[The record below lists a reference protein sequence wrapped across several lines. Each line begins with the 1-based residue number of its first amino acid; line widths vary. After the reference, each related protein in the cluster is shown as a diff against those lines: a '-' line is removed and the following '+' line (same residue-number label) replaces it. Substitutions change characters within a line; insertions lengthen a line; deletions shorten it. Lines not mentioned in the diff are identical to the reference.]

1 MMMNLI
7 HVVGADGIH
16 SSAPRKSTMASCSS
30 TVSIIPKLP
39 PPPKD
44 TATTPPK
51 TTQRNRK
58 TIKKPTTTSSSS
70 NQIKKIK
77 KNLRFA
83 KYDEVYEIEHI
94 NDMSDDEIDSCY
106 MSPEESKAIRLECRN
121 LVEKLNSDPYGMFL
135 NDQGFEHIPKRSI
148 YRGLEKHCKKVASKT
163 TAIQDEM
170 YDIVFALQEMQFQ
183 HPDQDY
189 TELIAKRCSKITK
202 QARIDARISGIHDAE
217 VVATVTTV
225 ATTTTGTGTS
235 SSSQVKKSSSKK
247 FKKCKGE
254 A

>member
-7 HVVGADGIH
+7 HVVGADGHH
-16 SSAPRKSTMASCSS
+16 SSVAPRKSSSTASCSS

-51 TTQRNRK
+51 TTQRYRK
-58 TIKKPTTTSSSS
+58 TIKKTTTTPAP
-70 NQIKKIK
+70 KKIK

-121 LVEKLNSDPYGMFL
+121 LVEKLNADPYGMFL

-163 TAIQDEM
+163 TEIQNEM
-170 YDIVFALQEMQFQ
+170 YDIVFALQELQYQ
-183 HPDQDY
+183 QGQDY

-217 VVATVTTV
+217 VVATVTVATV
-225 ATTTTGTGTS
+225 ATTTTTTTS
-235 SSSQVKKSSSKK
+235 SSSQVKKSSRNKK